1 MKSAFV
7 WFVLILCSNS
17 WAETFLTS
25 SAQILRGQSTGCAV
39 EILNPHMDGDL
50 AKVSCSSLIGLAG
63 LSPLANLYF
72 EEESLWVPSV
82 GLKQWVSDPQAG
94 DQWAH
99 SLIGVESY
107 WQTEGPGDAQIVVAI
122 IDTGI
127 DADHEDI
134 RERVFR
140 NAQEI
145 PDNRID
151 DDHNGFI
158 DDFIGWN
165 SQEQSGL
172 TADPYGHGTHVAGIV
187 GAEPGNGVG
196 VHGLNWNV
204 RLLPVRFIGS
214 NGGGSTESAVRAI
227 DYAVSQGA
235 RIINASWGGS
245 KESLI
250 LKAAI
255 EQLEKRNVLFVAAA
269 GNESRDNDL
278 EPTYPASFDLPNII
292 SVGSIG
298 FHGKVSDFSNWGL
311 VSVDI
316 LAPGESILS
325 TIMGQK
331 YGFMQGTSMAS
342 PHVAGAAALLLAS
355 HPDWTYRQIK
365 EELLRRCEPLP
376 EAKGQVVCGGYL
388 KL

>member
-1 MKSAFV
+1 MKSVFV
-7 WFVLILCSNS
+7 CFALLMLLGPNS
-17 WAETFLTS
+17 WADTFLTS
-25 SAQILRGQSTGCAV
+25 SAQILLRQGTECSL

-50 AKVSCSSLIGLAG
+50 AKVFCPNSAG

-72 EEESLWVPSV
+72 EEESIWMPSV
-82 GLKQWVSDPQAG
+82 VLSQWVNDPQAG

-99 SLIGVESY
+99 SVMGVESY
-107 WQTEGPGDAQIVVAI
+107 WQNEGRGDSQIVVAI

-127 DADHEDI
+127 DAVHEDLSG
-134 RERVFR
+134 RVFT
-140 NAQEI
+140 NKNEI

-151 DDHNGFI
+151 DDGNGFV

-165 SQEQSGL
+165 SQEQNGL
-172 TADPYGHGTHVAGIV
+172 TSDPYGHGSHVAGIV

-204 RLLPVRFIGS
+204 RLLPVRFIGA

-245 KESLI
+245 KESLV

-255 EQLEKRNVLFVAAA
+255 EQLEKRDVLFVAAA

-278 EPTYPASFDLPNII
+278 EPTYPASFDLPNIV

-298 FHGKVSDFSNWGL
+298 LHGTVSDFSNWGL

-331 YGFMQGTSMAS
+331 YGFMQGTSMAA
-342 PHVAGAAALLLAS
+342 PHVAGVAALLLAS

-365 EELLRRCEPLP
+365 DELLRRCKPMA
-376 EAKGQVVCGGYL
+376 EAQERVLCGGSI